1 MAAAVV
7 LSSIT
12 LDKPKELE
20 FKFWL
25 RLSEKW
31 LRHLRRTRVVAAAA
45 VFFVIIKPTLVS
57 TSTSTW
63 TRVWQ
68 LSYHFCIENASV
80 KAWFLLGLILC
91 PGT

>member
-1 MAAAVV
+1 M

-20 FKFWL
+20 FKLWL

-45 VFFVIIKPTLVS
+45 VSL
-57 TSTSTW
+57 
-63 TRVWQ
+63 
-68 LSYHFCIENASV
+68 
-80 KAWFLLGLILC
+80 
-91 PGT
+91 

>member
-12 LDKPKELE
+12 LDKPKEFE

-31 LRHLRRTRVVAAAA
+31 LRHLRRTRVVAVAA
-45 VFFVIIKPTLVS
+45 VS
-57 TSTSTW
+57 
-63 TRVWQ
+63 
-68 LSYHFCIENASV
+68 CDN
-80 KAWFLLGLILC
+80 KAYPSLDFDFDLD
-91 PGT
+91 

>member
-57 TSTSTW
+57 TSTWTW
-63 TRVWQ
+63 TWVWQ
-68 LSYHFCIENASV
+68 
-80 KAWFLLGLILC
+80 
-91 PGT
+91 

>member
-31 LRHLRRTRVVAAAA
+31 LRHLRRTRVVAAA
-45 VFFVIIKPTLVS
+45 VL
-57 TSTSTW
+57 
-63 TRVWQ
+63 
-68 LSYHFCIENASV
+68 CDN
-80 KAWFLLGLILC
+80 KAYPSLDFRLRLGLGC
-91 PGT
+91 GKKC

>member
-31 LRHLRRTRVVAAAA
+31 LRHLRRTRVVAAAVAAAA
-45 VFFVIIKPTLVS
+45 VL
-57 TSTSTW
+57 
-63 TRVWQ
+63 
-68 LSYHFCIENASV
+68 CDN
-80 KAWFLLGLILC
+80 KAYPSLDFDFDLD
-91 PGT
+91 

>member
-45 VFFVIIKPTLVS
+45 AVL
-57 TSTSTW
+57 
-63 TRVWQ
+63 
-68 LSYHFCIENASV
+68 CDN
-80 KAWFLLGLILC
+80 KAYPSLDFDFDLD
-91 PGT
+91 